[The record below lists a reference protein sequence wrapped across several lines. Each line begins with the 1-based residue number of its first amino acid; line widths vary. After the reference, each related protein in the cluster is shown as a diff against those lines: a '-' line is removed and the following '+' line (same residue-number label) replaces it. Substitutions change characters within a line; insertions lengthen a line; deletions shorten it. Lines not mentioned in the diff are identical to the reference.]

1 MSSAA
6 PARPVVVAVGLGP
19 AGEAHTSAAALAAR
33 DSGAPLYLRTAR
45 HPAAASWL
53 ERGAVPLDRH
63 YETAGSFEATYAAIV
78 DELVEAATRAS
89 RIVYAV
95 PGSPLVLESTVA
107 RLRADG
113 RVEVE
118 LVAGM
123 SFLDLAFERL
133 GIDPVASAV
142 RLIDAQDFARQ
153 AAGDHG
159 PLLVAHLWSHA
170 LCSEVKL
177 AVEEFP
183 DEPVIV
189 LQRLGLPDEAVFPVA
204 WADLDRSFAPDHLTC
219 CYVPAL
225 AAPVGAELVGL
236 DELVRTLRERCP
248 WDAEQSHA
256 SLARH
261 LIEEAY
267 EAVEAIDELGGP
279 AEDAPAEAVAHLEEE
294 LGDVL
299 FQVYFHALL
308 AAEEGLFG
316 LADVARTVHD
326 KLVGRHPHLFGIAKE
341 ATPPGTSRAQEASW
355 EQLKAKEKGRESLTE
370 GIPPALPALARAA
383 KLEGRARSAGLGI
396 EAAAA
401 DRDAAAAARLAG
413 LVSLLGELAADAP
426 GAEED
431 LGDLLL
437 DLARLAAA
445 RRIEPEQALRR
456 AVGRWEERVRRAE
469 RSAGAPLDRLDPPA
483 ARRHWRGAGAP

>member
-6 PARPVVVAVGLGP
+6 SARPVVVAVGLGP
-19 AGEAHTSAAALAAR
+19 ADDAYTTPAAIAAR

-45 HPAAASWL
+45 HPAAAAWL
-53 ERGAVPLDRH
+53 ARGAVALDRH
-63 YETAGSFEATYAAIV
+63 YEAAGSFEATYRAIV
-78 DELVEAATRAS
+78 DELVNAATRAG

-107 RLRADG
+107 RLRADE

-123 SFLDLAFERL
+123 SFLDLAWERL
-133 GIDPVASAV
+133 GVDPVATAV

-159 PLLVAHLWSHA
+159 PLLVAHLWSRA

-183 DEPVIV
+183 DEPVVV
-189 LQRLGLPDEAVFPVA
+189 LQRLGLPDEAVFVVP
-204 WADLDRSFAPDHLTC
+204 WADLDRSFEPDHLTC

-225 AAPVGAELVGL
+225 GAPVGAELVAL
-236 DELVRTLRERCP
+236 DELVRALRERCP
-248 WDAEQSHA
+248 WDAEQTHA

-267 EAVEAIDELGGP
+267 EAVEAIDELG
-279 AEDAPAEAVAHLEEE
+279 APAEEAPAGAVAHLEEE

-316 LADVARTVHD
+316 LADVARQVHD
-326 KLVGRHPHLFGIAKE
+326 KLVGRHPHLFG
-341 ATPPGTSRAQEASW
+341 ATEGTSPATSRAQEASW

-396 EAAAA
+396 EAASS
-401 DRDAAAAARLAG
+401 DRDEAGTARLNALESLLAG
-413 LVSLLGELAADAP
+413 LAAVAP

-431 LGDLLL
+431 LGEILL

-456 AVGRWEERVRRAE
+456 AVTRWEQRVRSAE
-469 RSAGAPLDRLDPPA
+469 QAAGSPLDRLPPME
-483 ARRHWRGAGAP
+483 ARGHWRAAGAP